1 MRILIAEDERIT
13 RSSLV
18 RQLETLGHEVVA
30 AADGEEAWESFNQSG
45 FDLIITDWEMPR
57 LSGLDLIR
65 RIRGTSA
72 AKFVYILMLTG
83 RTDKADVVNGI
94 EAGADDF
101 LSKPFDKEELRVRL
115 LAGERIVTLERTLS
129 RQNGELRDAGER
141 MRKDLAAAAR
151 VQQAMLPRENV
162 VTPTVRTAWKY
173 VPTDALAGD
182 AIGLHLIEDRY
193 LVAYV
198 IDVSGHGVP
207 AALLS
212 VTAMHALAPVP
223 EATSLLRDLAATG
236 AMGTVRAPGRITVE
250 LNRRFR
256 SEESD
261 GRFLTT
267 ILCVLDTQTGRM
279 DFARAGHP
287 HPIVV
292 RRGSTVPVGDDGGP
306 PIAIIGE
313 AEYPEESVQLEPG
326 DRVYL
331 YSDGLFEQH
340 GAGGGPQFGTER
352 LTRLFSE
359 CDGLDPEVAAE
370 KAVRALADW
379 AGGEHFEDD
388 VSIVAIDWT
397 K

>member
-1 MRILIAEDERIT
+1 M
-13 RSSLV
+13 
-18 RQLETLGHEVVA
+18 
-30 AADGEEAWESFNQSG
+30 
-45 FDLIITDWEMPR
+45 
-57 LSGLDLIR
+57 
-65 RIRGTSA
+65 
-72 AKFVYILMLTG
+72 
-83 RTDKADVVNGI
+83 
-94 EAGADDF
+94 
-101 LSKPFDKEELRVRL
+101 
-115 LAGERIVTLERTLS
+115 TLERTLS

-223 EATSLLRDLAATG
+223 EATSLLRDLAESG
-236 AMGTVRAPGRITVE
+236 SMGTVRGPGRITVE

-256 SEESD
+256 SDESD

-267 ILCVLDTQTGRM
+267 ILCVLDTQSGRM

-292 RRGSTVPVGDDGGP
+292 RSGTTVPVGDDGGP
-306 PIAIIGE
+306 PIAIIGD
-313 AEYPEESVQLEPG
+313 AEYPEEHMQLERG

-340 GAGGGPQFGTER
+340 RAGGGPQFGIER
-352 LTRLFSE
+352 LTRTFTDASK
-359 CDGLDPEVAAE
+359 LDPDVAADT
-370 KAVRALADW
+370 AVRALADW
-379 AGGEHFEDD
+379 AGGSHFEDD
-388 VSIVAIDWT
+388 VSIVAIDWARST
-397 K
+397 TE